1 MGGSLGLALKQ
12 RQVCREVVGLV
23 RRSEVIAQAEAMGA
37 VDWATTDP
45 QQALAGADL
54 VVLAAP
60 IRTIIEQIGEFAP
73 FYKPG
78 AIITDMGSTKQAII
92 QAMDTLPV
100 GLQPI
105 GSHPMCGK
113 ERAGLDVAEATLFE
127 GAPWILTP
135 LPRTA
140 FQTLETVQALAE
152 AIGSRI
158 YILEP
163 TRHDRLVATIS
174 HLPYMLSVALV
185 ATAQEI
191 AAEDPTVWDVAASG
205 FRDTSRLA
213 ASNVTMMMDI
223 ILTNQAALGQ
233 LMGLFRKHLDE
244 LATALAEGDEAML
257 RTMLDRITQQRN
269 TLYR

>member
-1 MGGSLGLALKQ
+1 MGLALKQ

-23 RRSEVIAQAEAMGA
+23 RRPEVIGQAKAMGA
-37 VDWATTDP
+37 VDWATTEP
-45 QQALAGADL
+45 QQALARADL
-54 VVLAAP
+54 VILAAP
-60 IRTIIEQIGEFAP
+60 IRTIIDQLGEFAP

-78 AIITDMGSTKQAII
+78 AMITDMGSTKQAII
-92 QAMDTLPV
+92 QAMDMLPV

-113 ERAGLDVAEATLFE
+113 ERAGLEVAEGTLFE

-140 FQTLETVQALAE
+140 LQTLQTVQALAE
-152 AIGSRI
+152 AVGSRI

-163 TRHDRLVATIS
+163 ARHDRLVATIS
-174 HLPYMLSVALV
+174 HLPYMLSAALV

-191 AAEDPTVWDVAASG
+191 AAEDPTVWHVAASG

-233 LMGLFRKHLDE
+233 LMTLLRKHLDE
-244 LATALAEGDEAML
+244 LATALAEGDEATLRAML
-257 RTMLDRITQQRN
+257 EQVARQRN
-269 TLYR
+269 ALYR